1 MSMYE
6 DQHAWVKW
14 GQAKSDSF
22 TIKNG
27 TRQGAILSPVFWAIY
42 CDLLIKHL
50 RHLGVG
56 AHVAGMFMGVAC
68 YADDVVLIAP
78 CRQAMQLM
86 LSSVESFAKSYN
98 ISFSTDPN
106 PKKSKSKCIFVIGKK
121 RALQRPAPLILCG
134 NKLPWVESATHLG
147 HELHESGQMDH
158 DSTVKR
164 AQFINKSVE
173 IRNIFHWA
181 APIDI
186 VRALTTYCSS
196 FYGSMLWDLGGEKAT
211 QVFSAWDTAVK
222 LSWGCPRWTRTFL
235 LQQVLACDVCDA
247 RVNILSRYSTFARNL
262 RTSVSQEVK
271 TLYNL
276 VSRDLQT
283 TTAKNL
289 KFVTRQSGDDVWEVS
304 PAKLKQDL
312 IKNLT
317 VEIPQQE
324 EWKVRY
330 LGSLLRQRVEA
341 NMNVQEDKLKRLQE
355 LIDSLV
361 R

>member
-1 MSMYE
+1 M
-6 DQHAWVKW
+6 
-14 GQAKSDSF
+14 
-22 TIKNG
+22 
-27 TRQGAILSPVFWAIY
+27 
-42 CDLLIKHL
+42 
-50 RHLGVG
+50 
-56 AHVAGMFMGVAC
+56 
-68 YADDVVLIAP
+68 
-78 CRQAMQLM
+78 
-86 LSSVESFAKSYN
+86 
-98 ISFSTDPN
+98 
-106 PKKSKSKCIFVIGKK
+106 
-121 RALQRPAPLILCG
+121 
-134 NKLPWVESATHLG
+134 
-147 HELHESGQMDH
+147 
-158 DSTVKR
+158 
-164 AQFINKSVE
+164 
-173 IRNIFHWA
+173 
-181 APIDI
+181 
-186 VRALTTYCSS
+186 
-196 FYGSMLWDLGGEKAT
+196 
-211 QVFSAWDTAVK
+211 
-222 LSWGCPRWTRTFL
+222 
-235 LQQVLACDVCDA
+235 CDA

-262 RTSVSQEVK
+262 RTSVSQEVR